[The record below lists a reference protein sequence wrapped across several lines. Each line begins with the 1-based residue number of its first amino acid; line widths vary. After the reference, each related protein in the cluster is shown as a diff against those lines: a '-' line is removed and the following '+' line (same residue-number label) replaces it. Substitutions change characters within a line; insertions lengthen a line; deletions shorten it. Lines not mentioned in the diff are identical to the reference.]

1 MKPGWHPKTFGVADT
16 NVGGCIHLR
25 QYLVLPLGT
34 MTVLEALAILESA
47 TLECKQRD
55 VNTPEVSEAM
65 NLLESYIWPKWLIL
79 QFRHNLDG
87 EFEQIEFTEWT
98 QDGHLGHS
106 KFVRLRDDRGDRDL
120 VGGLNTRDDLP
131 RFATCLLSRLWDNTL
146 CLQPR
151 HSNEGGN
158 HEEAFRDDFG
168 IDV

>member
-1 MKPGWHPKTFGVADT
+1 M

-55 VNTPEVSEAM
+55 INTPEVSEAM

-87 EFEQIEFTEWT
+87 EFAQIEFTEWT